1 MNERSEQGLDFGRRA
16 CVQFKGIVLS
26 KIMMV
31 PKRPIGSAACILAI
45 IVAQSI
51 LTSCGGGDQAP
62 PATNTTLA
70 GVDANGDGVRDDIE
84 SYIDSAYPVAAQT
97 ETNKAL
103 RQYAKAVQSTII
115 HADDPVLSQQ
125 HIHERFRALE
135 CLMARR
141 GTDFHPIFV
150 ELRARLLDTTARS
163 NAYLKADDQV
173 KAVDLPV
180 KPMEQWVN
188 QCL

>member
-1 MNERSEQGLDFGRRA
+1 MNKMSEQGLDFGERA
-16 CVQFKGIVLS
+16 CVQFKEIVLG

-31 PKRPIGSAACILAI
+31 PQRPIGFAACILAI
-45 IVAQSI
+45 IVAQSA
-51 LTSCGGGDQAP
+51 LTSCGSGDQAP

-70 GVDANGDGVRDDIE
+70 GVDADGDGVRDDIE
-84 SYIDSAYPVAAQT
+84 SYIDTTYPAPAQN

-103 RQYAKAVQSTII
+103 RQYAKAVQSTIL
-115 HADDPVLSQQ
+115 HADDPSLSRQ
-125 HIHERFRALE
+125 HVHERFRALE

-141 GTDFHPIFV
+141 ETDFHPIFV

-173 KAVDLPV
+173 KGVDLPM